1 MMLNYTDQSPTLK
14 FFKVRESS
22 EVILKILVVWRII
35 DPFAHLLKLWFSFQ
49 RNPGTHN
56 MGAFIDNPSAL
67 HQGSLVISW
76 LRTLILME
84 RTMMS

>member
-1 MMLNYTDQSPTLK
+1 MLNYTDQSHTLK

-49 RNPGTHN
+49 TNPGTHS
-56 MGAFIDNPSAL
+56 MGAFIDNPSAP

-84 RTMMS
+84 HTMMS